1 MKTLAALAICM
12 SVGIACSSEPAGS
25 PAGSAVEKPAAAA
38 ASTTAT
44 PALAEIPRISG
55 VPKAVGQ
62 SIPAVAKGDLDDISQ
77 RSYLRVLV
85 TPGQTH
91 FETVAGQHRGR
102 TVDAV
107 DAFAAILNHALPK
120 PVQVAFIATAEDALV
135 GDLLAGKGDIALNL
149 RVTFERDDQVAF
161 ATPVRS
167 GIREWIVTGPSAAP
181 LVSLEDVGG
190 RTVHVRRGSDHHA
203 SMIRLNEQLKQ
214 INRLPARISVA
225 NATHTDEDLVALV
238 NAGTIPATVVDDYVL
253 EACCASLT
261 RLNVNRDVAV
271 SQDGIMAWATRKD
284 APQLLAAINDFFARH
299 RLTF

>member
-1 MKTLAALAICM
+1 MKTLAAIAVCASL
-12 SVGIACSSEPAGS
+12 GIGCSSEPATA
-25 PAGSAVEKPAAAA
+25 PVERAAAKPVA
-38 ASTTAT
+38 ATPTTPPA
-44 PALAEIPRISG
+44 PALADIPRGDG
-55 VPKAVGQ
+55 VAVVAVG
-62 SIPAVAKGDLDDISQ
+62 SIPAIGKGDLEDISQ

-91 FETVAGQHRGR
+91 FDTVADRHRGR

-107 DAFAAILNHALPK
+107 DAFAAILNNALPK

-135 GDLLAGKGDIALNL
+135 ADLLAGKGDIALNL